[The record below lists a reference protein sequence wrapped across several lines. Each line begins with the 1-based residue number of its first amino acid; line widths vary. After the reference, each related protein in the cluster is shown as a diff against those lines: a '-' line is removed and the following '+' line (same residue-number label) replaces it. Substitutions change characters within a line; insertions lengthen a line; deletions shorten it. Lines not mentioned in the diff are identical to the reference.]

1 MQTAKRVSACTSL
14 LINQHIMDCSNKVD
28 FLRILRPASSF
39 DHMQTGPSLEV
50 SHKRQEIE
58 AQDRTTDSWFTKRVA

>member
-14 LINQHIMDCSNKVD
+14 LINQHVIDCSNKVG
-28 FLRILRPASSF
+28 LSKNLRPASSF

-50 SHKRQEIE
+50 SHK
-58 AQDRTTDSWFTKRVA
+58 DRRSPESHH